1 MDAWA
6 NSRIYKWP
14 WWQNQGVKIMM
25 GKTKT
30 VIGRPLNKVY
40 HLELVQENEEIR
52 KEDDKRKGEGEG
64 ERETT

>member
-1 MDAWA
+1 
-6 NSRIYKWP
+6 
-14 WWQNQGVKIMM
+14 MM

-64 ERETT
+64 GRERPRRQVAIISDLKQKFVNEQQT